1 MRENLIGK
9 IKGLGEKGVTNLKKI
24 GVITLYDLLYYFP
37 RTYEDRTN
45 LKKIGD
51 LVGEEY
57 VVLNVKLL
65 SIDTPPTRTKISMTR
80 ARVTDGTGILE
91 VIWFKMPF
99 LKRNLKLGEQ
109 YILAGH
115 VKKGYNFQ
123 LMNPDYKKY
132 NENQNQTEILPIYSI
147 SKEIQQYTLRKFIKE
162 AILNYIGGFEENI
175 PQEILAKYNIMGR
188 KEALKEIHFP
198 TSRQKL
204 EEAKRRFSIEELLV
218 LEMGI
223 LQKRY
228 EVDIQNKE
236 QYFLENK
243 KELVKKYLENLHFK
257 LTIAQK
263 KVVTDIYKEL
273 NAGRIINRLIQG
285 DVGSGKTVVSMILL
299 LYMVENGYQGALMAP
314 TEILATQHYLSIK
327 NDFEKLGIKVELFTG
342 SLRGKNKEKKLEE
355 LRDGIINIAIGT
367 HALIEE
373 NIEFKNLGLIIIDEQ
388 HRFGVIQRKRLRD
401 KGVLANLIVMSATP
415 IPRSLALSIYGDL
428 DVSIIDELPPG
439 RKEIRTKW
447 ISTAEDY
454 EKMYNFIRKKLNEGR
469 QAYFVAPLIEESEKL
484 SSKSIEKMIE
494 EIRYRLP
501 EFKSEILHGKM
512 KNSEKDTVMKDFKE
526 KRIDILVS
534 TTVVEVGVNVPN
546 ATIMVINDAERFGLS
561 ALHQLRGRVGRG
573 EEQSYCFLI
582 SGTQNDTSKARLR
595 IMENIQDGFKI
606 AEEDLKLRKAGE
618 IFGTKQSGFSDLKFI
633 DIIQDIKTIK
643 LVREIC
649 IEYLKEHNGKIEN
662 FYLKE
667 DIESRF
673 KER

>member
-1 MRENLIGK
+1 MRENLNGK
-9 IKGLGEKGVTNLKKI
+9 IKGLGEKGIEKLKKMGI
-24 GVITLYDLLYYFP
+24 RNLYDLLYYFP
-37 RTYEDRTN
+37 RAYDDRTN

-57 VVLNVKLL
+57 VVLNGRLL
-65 SIDTPPTRTKISMTR
+65 SIDSPLTKTKINLTR
-80 ARVTDGTGILE
+80 ARITDGTGILE
-91 VIWFKMPF
+91 IAWFQMPF
-99 LKRNLKLGEQ
+99 LKKTLKLGEE
-109 YILAGH
+109 YTFVGH

-123 LMNPDYKKY
+123 LINPEFKIHRK
-132 NENQNQTEILPIYSI
+132 QNQTEILPIYSI
-147 SKEIQQYTLRKFIKE
+147 TKEVHQQTLRKFIKE
-162 AILNYIGGFEENI
+162 AIEKYLENFEENI
-175 PQEILAKYNIMGR
+175 PEEILKKYNIMRR

-198 TSRQKL
+198 TSHQKL
-204 EEAKRRFSIEELLV
+204 ESAKRRFSIEELLI

-228 EVDIQNKE
+228 EVDISNKE
-236 QYFLENK
+236 IYFLENK

-314 TEILATQHYLSIK
+314 TEILATQHFLSIK
-327 NDFEKLGIKVELFTG
+327 NDFEKLGIRVELFTG
-342 SLRGKNKEKKLEE
+342 TLKGKNKEKKLSDLKE
-355 LRDGIINIAIGT
+355 GFINIAIGT

-373 NIEFKNLGLIIIDEQ
+373 NIEFKNLGLVIIDEQ

-439 RKEIRTKW
+439 RKKIKTKW
-447 ISTAEDY
+447 ISTVEDY
-454 EKMYNFIRKKLNEGR
+454 EKMYEFIRKKLGEGR
-469 QAYFVAPLIEESEKL
+469 QVYFVAPLIEESEKINF
-484 SSKSIEKMIE
+484 KSVE
-494 EIRYRLP
+494 EIVDEVKERLP

-512 KNSEKDTVMKDFKE
+512 KSSEKDSVMNNFKE
-526 KRIDILVS
+526 KNIDILVS

-573 EEQSYCFLI
+573 EEQSYCFLL
-582 SGTQNDTSKARLR
+582 SSTQNDTSKARFR
-595 IMENIQDGFKI
+595 IMENTQDGFKI
-606 AEEDLKLRKAGE
+606 AEEDLRLRKAGE
-618 IFGTKQSGFSDLKFI
+618 IFGTKQSGLSDLKFA
-633 DIIQDIKTIK
+633 DIVHDIKTIK

-662 FYLKE
+662 LYLKE